1 MVQTVVDSIVHASQ
15 LLSQVPVCTWEIHN
29 TIQVPERAV
38 SVVFRRNR
46 AIELQTS
53 LSEGDRMRV
62 EGLRPLGTS
71 VSGTCLGLGCRVGRA
86 LFPAGQDSWHPLV
99 SQGNAIYERDVYSCT
114 CVHVMC
120 VSRICPPRSLCPKGY
135 PSSPLLQGSQCE
147 HGHCFPGVFSL
158 VRAETQFGIT
168 DLEY

>member
-71 VSGTCLGLGCRVGRA
+71 VSGTCLGAGMPSGQGFVSGRA
-86 LFPAGQDSWHPLV
+86 GFLASTGFPRECYL
-99 SQGNAIYERDVYSCT
+99 
-114 CVHVMC
+114 
-120 VSRICPPRSLCPKGY
+120 
-135 PSSPLLQGSQCE
+135 
-147 HGHCFPGVFSL
+147 
-158 VRAETQFGIT
+158 
-168 DLEY
+168 

>member
-1 MVQTVVDSIVHASQ
+1 MVQTVVDSSMHASQ

-62 EGLRPLGTS
+62 EVLRPLGTS
-71 VSGTCLGLGCRVGRA
+71 MSGTCWGWDAEWAGLCFWQGRILGIHW
-86 LFPAGQDSWHPLV
+86 F
-99 SQGNAIYERDVYSCT
+99 
-114 CVHVMC
+114 
-120 VSRICPPRSLCPKGY
+120 PKGM
-135 PSSPLLQGSQCE
+135 LFMNVTCI
-147 HGHCFPGVFSL
+147 
-158 VRAETQFGIT
+158 RAHVHM
-168 DLEY
+168 